1 MRSPSLKFL
10 KTFHIA
16 GRRGSFK
23 AAADELCI
31 TASAV
36 SHQIKLLED
45 QLGVVLFD
53 RGPRSL
59 TLSEAGTH
67 YLESIEGVFARLD
80 AATEALHAR
89 FTRKVVRL
97 QVPPFFASEL
107 LVPRLGG
114 FNAMKPETDL
124 QIATGITA
132 NQVHSAE
139 ADVSVVIGTGP
150 WPDVQATRLF
160 PQTFVA
166 ACAPA
171 LLENGGNDE
180 DVDLTDQALI
190 VHESRI
196 DMWHRWASAR
206 GFGTLTPKQVI
217 RFDSMSAVV
226 HAAEQGVGVALVSAP
241 LAAARFRAGTLR
253 RIHGME
259 IDTGE
264 SYFVVARPEDATRP
278 DIKALIGWMRQQFSA
293 VA

>member
-45 QLGVVLFD
+45 QLGIALFE

-59 TLSEAGTH
+59 SLTEAGSH
-67 YLESIEGVFARLD
+67 YLESIEALFARLD
-80 AATEALHAR
+80 AATEQLHAR
-89 FTRKVVRL
+89 FSRNVVRL

-107 LVPRLGG
+107 LVPRLGS
-114 FNAMKPETDL
+114 FSAIEPETDL
-124 QIATGITA
+124 QIHTRITA
-132 NQVHSAE
+132 NQEHPPE

-171 LLENGGNDE
+171 LMRNVRGQPS
-180 DVDLTDQALI
+180 VDLADQALI
-190 VHESRI
+190 VHEDRI
-196 DMWHRWASAR
+196 DMWHRWVNLR
-206 GFGTLTPKQVI
+206 GLGATPPKQVI

-241 LAAARFRAGTLR
+241 LAASRFRAGTLR
-253 RIHGME
+253 KIHDME

-264 SYFVVARPEDATRP
+264 SYFVVARPEDAGRP
-278 DIKALIGWMRQQFSA
+278 GIKSLIGWMQQQFSA